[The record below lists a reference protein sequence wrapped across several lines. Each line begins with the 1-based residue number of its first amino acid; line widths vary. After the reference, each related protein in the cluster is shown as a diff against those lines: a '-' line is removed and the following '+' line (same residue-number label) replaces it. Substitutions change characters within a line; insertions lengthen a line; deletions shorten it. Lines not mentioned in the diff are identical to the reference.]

1 MIGLSGGIAGLRSL
15 FGATAIPATPA
26 EWWVGAATLAV
37 MAALNVWGTGIV
49 RMLCA
54 LIGLVI
60 GYLASSFTGLI
71 DSSMLSAIRDASW
84 VGIPS
89 FRHLSWSFDAALAA
103 PFAIASVA
111 AAMKAAGTITVCQR
125 MNDADWVRPDM
136 SSTTGG
142 VLADGI
148 STAVAGLAGA
158 VGTNTSTP
166 AVGLAAATGV
176 ASRNVAFAAAVF
188 VLLTFFPK
196 LTALLAVMPRAVVI
210 SALLFA
216 VTFIIVNGIQVIN
229 SRLLDAR
236 RTLVLGL
243 AITAGVAVEVF
254 TGVATTAPKQIAP
267 LISSSL
273 VFSTITALALNLL
286 FRLGVKRTARLT
298 LEEFDAQK
306 IDDFF
311 QSQCAAWGARPDV
324 AKRATFG
331 AIQLVEAIAENCW
344 RRRPLMIEASFDE
357 FNLDVRVCYEGP
369 ALFPTGA
376 LLLSRSVVA
385 RMLLVSWRDL
395 CCAGTPTEYARIG
408 RTAGPACTSTSIIDR
423 AGSIRDCG
431 ASLRQLYY
439 PLLTRGI
446 NHEQIGERSE
456 VEEPLHL
463 SRHAAQSQRAFRFFG
478 KSFRHQE
485 SAETGAAD
493 VDDVL

>member
-15 FGATAIPATPA
+15 FGASAIPATPA
-26 EWWVGAATLAV
+26 EWWVGTATLAV

-60 GYLASSFTGLI
+60 GYLASGFSGLI

-89 FRHLSWSFDAALAA
+89 FGHISWSFDAALVA
-103 PFAIASVA
+103 PFAIACVA

-136 SSTTGG
+136 SSTMGG

-176 ASRNVAFAAAVF
+176 ASRNVAFAVAAIF

-243 AITAGVAVEVF
+243 SITAGVAVEVF
-254 TGVATTAPKQIAP
+254 PGIAAAAPKQIAP

-286 FRLGVKRTARLT
+286 FRLGVRKTARLT

-306 IDDFF
+306 IGDFF
-311 QSQCAAWGARPDV
+311 QTQCAVWGARPDV
-324 AKRATFG
+324 ANRATFG

-344 RRRPLMIEASFDE
+344 RGGPLVIEASFDE
-357 FNLDVRVCYEGP
+357 FNLDVRVSYQGP
-369 ALFPTGA
+369 ALEFPD
-376 LLLSRSVVA
+376 R
-385 RMLLVSWRDL
+385 R
-395 CCAGTPTEYARIG
+395 P
-408 RTAGPACTSTSIIDR
+408 SIEQ
-423 AGSIRDCG
+423 IRDSEDATRLLAG
-431 ASLRQLYY
+431 FMLR
-439 PLLTRGI
+439 R
-446 NHEQIGERSE
+446 NADRVRSD
-456 VEEPLHL
+456 LKDG
-463 SRHAAQSQRAFRFFG
+463 RAVVHFHFD
-478 KSFRHQE
+478 H
-485 SAETGAAD
+485 
-493 VDDVL
+493 